1 MRGRLINP
9 FIAEIAQLDTL
20 ATEADPDG
28 AGVLLS
34 GYDRVFAE
42 PVKLPSGASAR
53 VEKAPIRVLCQVEDQ
68 NFERQQQTTRG
79 DAPDTNFTL
88 VFHFN
93 DLEAAG
99 LVDLV
104 TGEATIRKND
114 RLVAI
119 RRARDESLIQSV
131 DPERGGMY
139 VVESTPASFGLSGG
153 ERNLL
158 LVRFEERAKA
168 VR

>member
-20 ATEADPDG
+20 ATAADPDG
-28 AGVLLS
+28 GGAFTS

-42 PVKLPSGASAR
+42 PVKLSSGASAR

-68 NFERQQQTTRG
+68 AFERQQQTARG
-79 DAPDTNFTL
+79 DAPDTTYTL
-88 VFHFN
+88 VFHFA
-93 DLEAAG
+93 DLETAG
-99 LVDLV
+99 LVDPT

-114 RLVAI
+114 RLVAL
-119 RRARDESLIQSV
+119 RRARDESLIQAI
-131 DPERGGMY
+131 DPEKGGMY
-139 VVESTPASFGLSGG
+139 VVEATPASFGLSGG

-158 LVRFEERAKA
+158 LVRLEERAKA

>member
-20 ATEADPDG
+20 ATAADPDG
-28 AGVLLS
+28 AGPWTS

-42 PVKLPSGASAR
+42 PVKLSGGASAR

-68 NFERQQQTTRG
+68 AFETQQQTNRG
-79 DAPDTNFTL
+79 DAPNTNFVL
-88 VFHFN
+88 VFHFA
-93 DLEAAG
+93 DLEVAG

-114 RLVAI
+114 RLVAL
-119 RRARDESLIQSV
+119 RRARDESLIQSI
-131 DPERGGMY
+131 DPARGGMF
-139 VVESTPASFGLSGG
+139 VTEATPASFGLSGG